1 MAKALLNPKK
11 LEAFIKEKLWGSE
24 HQKQLEDF

>member
-11 LEAFIKEKLWGSE
+11 LEAFIKEKLWGSYGAPE
-24 HQKQLEDF
+24 AA